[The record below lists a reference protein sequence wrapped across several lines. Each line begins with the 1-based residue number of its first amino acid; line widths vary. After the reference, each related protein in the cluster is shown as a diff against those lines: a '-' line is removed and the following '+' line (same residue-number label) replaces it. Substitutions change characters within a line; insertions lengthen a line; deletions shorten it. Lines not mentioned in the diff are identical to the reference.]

1 MSQWIKLL
9 SHQYINSA
17 LCKAGAYVYV
27 GNQFAEKLI
36 AANQA
41 VSMAAEAEPITG
53 NAGIVYVV
61 YGAPAIKEAKG
72 SLASLRLFHP
82 GLEALIISD
91 GDTGLEA
98 EHVYHADNDVGA
110 RGAKLAVYNLSPFD
124 KTLYLDA
131 DTVVIGPLNWGFR
144 LLDSFDLIVAIDIA
158 EMAKD
163 GALHPNSF
171 GYTQE
176 ERSMTTYLL
185 PTTRATQFACGMLFF
200 RKSDDTKTLFDMWQD
215 EWRKWRSRDQA
226 AFLRALCKNPT
237 RMLAVPSEWNVSGST
252 REARVIH
259 HRWGAA
265 RRTAQ

>member
-9 SHQYINSA
+9 AHQFISGTQH
-17 LCKAGAYVYV
+17 KAGEYVYV
-27 GNQFAEKLI
+27 GNQYAEQLI
-36 AANQA
+36 AAKQA
-41 VSMAAEAEPITG
+41 VSMIAEAEPITG
-53 NAGIVYVV
+53 DTGIVYVV
-61 YGAPAIKEAKG
+61 YGAAAIKEARG
-72 SLASLRLFHP
+72 SLVSLRLFHP
-82 GLEALIISD
+82 ELKALVISD

-98 EHVYHADNDVGA
+98 EHVYHVDDDVGA
-110 RGAKLAVYNLSPFD
+110 RAAKLAAYDLSPFD

-131 DTVVIGPLNWGFR
+131 DTVIIGPLNWGFR

-185 PTTRATQFACGMLFF
+185 PTTWATQFACGMLFF
-200 RKSDDTKTLFDMWQD
+200 RKSHDTQVLFDTWQD
-215 EWRKWRSRDQA
+215 EWRKWQGRDQA

-237 RMLAVPSEWNVSGST
+237 RILAVPSEWNVAGSKQ
-252 REARVIH
+252 EARIVH

-265 RRTAQ
+265 RRPE